1 MMMHF
6 VGQQVFT
13 VGVYVE
19 ADTLKSV
26 VPDLDMYILVHALC
40 KHVNIL

>member
-1 MMMHF
+1 MM
-6 VGQQVFT
+6 VYVIGLQVFT
-13 VGVYVE
+13 VRVYVE
-19 ADTLKSV
+19 VDSLNSV